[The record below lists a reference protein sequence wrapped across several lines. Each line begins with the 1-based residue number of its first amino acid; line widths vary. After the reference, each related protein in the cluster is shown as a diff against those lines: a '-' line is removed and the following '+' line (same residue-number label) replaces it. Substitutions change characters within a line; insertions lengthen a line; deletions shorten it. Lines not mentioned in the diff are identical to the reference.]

1 MGDRIFQASINDEIK
16 AWTGMGSV
24 PGRYCATGPQPGS
37 AMALYQSHPTYPT
50 PMPMKRGTKKP
61 LPSPKEE
68 GGGGVGGGGV
78 LLNFTILLGKKN
90 RSYGVSDLVGTNHRS
105 IRIYFRASSTH
116 RNNENRIN
124 VMVWDI
130 LRGGSRP
137 VQRAAP

>member
-1 MGDRIFQASINDEIK
+1 MDWDGVCPWKILCYRPPTWVSNGLVPKSSYLPNPHANEEGDKKTSSE
-16 AWTGMGSV
+16 S
-24 PGRYCATGPQPGS
+24 
-37 AMALYQSHPTYPT
+37 
-50 PMPMKRGTKKP
+50 KRG
-61 LPSPKEE
+61 
-68 GGGGVGGGGV
+68 GRGGVGGGGV